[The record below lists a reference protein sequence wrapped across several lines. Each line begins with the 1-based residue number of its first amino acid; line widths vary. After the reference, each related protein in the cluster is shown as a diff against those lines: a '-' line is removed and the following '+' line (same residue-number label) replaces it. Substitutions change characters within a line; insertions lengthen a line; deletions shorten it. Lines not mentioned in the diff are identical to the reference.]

1 MTERIYKIADDVDIE
16 IRAATKKEAIKKA
29 ENLMK
34 GLPAFIPTVYGYKLT
49 HEKRTL
55 KQNNSIHK
63 YCQLLAHEFNE
74 AGLDMKLVLKPNVD
88 IEWNT
93 ESVKK
98 YIWKPIQKA
107 LFGIEST
114 TKLKRGEKQIE
125 QIWEHI
131 NRHLSQRFAEWIKP
145 IPFPSLETQ
154 TKETKLEYPVYEGE
168 PIF

>member
-1 MTERIYKIADDVDIE
+1 MKTERKYKIQADVDVE
-16 IRAATKKEAIKKA
+16 ILATSKKEAIKKA

-63 YCQLLAHEFNE
+63 YCELLAHEFNE
-74 AGLDMKLVLKPNVD
+74 AGLDMKLVLKPNED
-88 IEWNT
+88 NESNT

-107 LFGIEST
+107 
-114 TKLKRGEKQIE
+114 
-125 QIWEHI
+125 
-131 NRHLSQRFAEWIKP
+131 
-145 IPFPSLETQ
+145 
-154 TKETKLEYPVYEGE
+154 
-168 PIF
+168 